1 MKYFKI
7 FIPLLLLGTVFFL
20 SNFSEDHQSS
30 FIMTVVGDSP
40 VLPDVPFDYDDI
52 TFPSHLSPEPT
63 DPSTG
68 YSSFVDT
75 SQLKIE
81 ISNDIATLGRVLFY
95 DEKLSA
101 MESIS
106 CATCHDQALSFTEN
120 KAFSD
125 GVNAL
130 TKRNSMHLNDLGWSN
145 QDHFAWDM
153 RAHELNEMIG
163 LPLRDENEIGANFV
177 EIAIKLSDTDYYP
190 DLFAKAYGDS
200 EVTEDR
206 IAEALTQFIK
216 SMVTFN
222 SKFDEGANNN
232 FENFS
237 LQELRGKDLFTNCST
252 CHVQGSEVS
261 AFIGFNVPSTTLLE
275 IFPFVFNNGLP
286 VDPDDRGAGEWDES
300 FDNLFKLPTL
310 RNIELT
316 APYMHDGR
324 FQSLQEVVDHYS
336 EGIVEN
342 DWNIFIEPPGFGFS
356 NQEKADLIAFMKTL
370 TDKTFLTDEKWSNP
384 FGLTSTNNPGD
395 IGFENIV
402 LKPNPMSDRAIIEF
416 KNDKSQLVSI
426 NILSSDGQLIKHD
439 KTSESRYVLD
449 KADFGIGMYFIQ
461 LIMDDAKSTQKLI
474 VK

>member
-7 FIPLLLLGTVFFL
+7 FIPFLFLGVVLFF
-20 SNFSEDHQSS
+20 SNFTEDKQSS

-40 VLPDVPFDYDDI
+40 VLPEVPFDYNDI
-52 TFPSHLSPEPT
+52 TFPPHLIPEPG

-68 YSSFVDT
+68 YTSFVDT
-75 SQLKIE
+75 SSMKIE
-81 ISNDIATLGRVLFY
+81 VSNDVATLGRVLFY

-125 GVNAL
+125 GVNEL

-163 LPLRDENEIGANFV
+163 LPLRDENEIGANIIEV
-177 EIAIKLSDTDYYP
+177 AAKLSDTEYYP

-200 EVTEDR
+200 EVTEER
-206 IAEALTQFIK
+206 IADALTQFIE

-232 FENFS
+232 FENFT

-252 CHVQGSEVS
+252 CHVQGSEVA
-261 AFIGFNVPSTTLLE
+261 AFVGFNALELNLLE
-275 IFPFVFNNGLP
+275 LFPFVFNNGLP
-286 VDPDDRGAGEWDES
+286 MDQDDRGAGEWNEEFND
-300 FDNLFKLPTL
+300 LFKLPSL

-342 DWNIFIEPPGFGFS
+342 DWNTFLEPPGFGFS
-356 NQEKADLIAFMKTL
+356 YQEKADLIAFLKTL
-370 TDKTFLTDEKWSNP
+370 TDKTFITDEKWSNP

-395 IGFENIV
+395 KGFEDIV
-402 LKPNPMSDRAIIEF
+402 LRPNPMSDRASIEF
-416 KNDKSQLVSI
+416 KNDKNQLVSI

-439 KTSESRYVLD
+439 KTTENRYVLNKD
-449 KADFGIGMYFIQ
+449 DFGTGMYFIQ
-461 LIMDDAKSTQKLI
+461 MIMDDARSTQKLI